1 MGEVMMYKFYR
12 TGDVAQ
18 KYKVSTQ
25 TVRRWV
31 EQGKFDKVEVTL
43 GGEYRIG
50 LPLELTTILYVR
62 VSSKKQESSIKS
74 QTEKLREEIKDY
86 DEVLYDIGS
95 GFNFKR
101 KQFRTILERC
111 LKGEPIRVVV
121 SNQDRFTRVGFEFLQ
136 WIFERTGG
144 SIEVLDKTETKQE
157 FDYDNLISFIT
168 VFCNSY
174 YGKRNASRNKK
185 DKDLP

>member
-1 MGEVMMYKFYR
+1 
-12 TGDVAQ
+12 
-18 KYKVSTQ
+18 VSNQ
-25 TVRRWV
+25 TVRRWI
-31 EQGKFDKVEVTL
+31 EQGKFEKVETTL

-50 LPLELTTILYVR
+50 LPVKSTTILYTR
-62 VSSKKQESSIKS
+62 VSSKKQSSSLES
-74 QTEKLREEIKDY
+74 QTNQLKSKIEDY

-101 KQFRTILERC
+101 KQFRSLLERC
-111 LKGEPIRVVV
+111 LKGEPIKVVV
-121 SNQDRFTRVGFEFLQ
+121 SNQDRFSRVGFEFLQ
-136 WIFERTGG
+136 WIFERAGG

-185 DKDLP
+185 DKNLPK